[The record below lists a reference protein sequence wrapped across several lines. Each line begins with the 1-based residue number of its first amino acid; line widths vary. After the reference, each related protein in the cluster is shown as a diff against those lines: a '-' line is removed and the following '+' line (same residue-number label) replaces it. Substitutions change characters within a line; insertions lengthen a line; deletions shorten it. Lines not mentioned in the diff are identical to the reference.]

1 MPENVRDAILMC
13 QTITNHEGR
22 RRQLQYV
29 GKMMRTLD
37 EEEVA
42 VIQRTIESWKGA
54 SKAETASLHALE
66 RRRDKLLAD
75 DKALTQLLEEH
86 PQLDVQHLRTLIRN
100 ARKEQAENKPPKAY
114 REIFQILKDL
124 AKPAKAAPPE
134 EDEGED
140 ATMSPTNKVDEL
152 ANELVIGLVSVSDRA
167 SGGVYEDKGIPA
179 LQEWLGKALTTP
191 FRVETRLIPD
201 DRDDIESTLI
211 ELVDEARCHLVLTT
225 GGTGPARRDV
235 TPEAT
240 LAIGTQ
246 GDAGLRRADAPG
258 QPALRADRD
267 PVAPGRRDPRDAR
280 SRGPGHEPAGPA
292 EIDQGNPRRA

>member
-1 MPENVRDAILMC
+1 LQKLGEQLIEAPRDRVKRVEMPDEVKDAILMC

-54 SKAETASLHALE
+54 SKAETAALHALE

-86 PQLDVQHLRTLIRN
+86 PQLDVQQLRTLIRN

-124 AKPAKAAPPE
+124 AKKPAAAADSD
-134 EDEGED
+134 EDEAEGG
-140 ATMSPTNKVDEL
+140 DE
-152 ANELVIGLVSVSDRA
+152 SD
-167 SGGVYEDKGIPA
+167 E
-179 LQEWLGKALTTP
+179 
-191 FRVETRLIPD
+191 
-201 DRDDIESTLI
+201 
-211 ELVDEARCHLVLTT
+211 
-225 GGTGPARRDV
+225 
-235 TPEAT
+235 
-240 LAIGTQ
+240 
-246 GDAGLRRADAPG
+246 
-258 QPALRADRD
+258 
-267 PVAPGRRDPRDAR
+267 
-280 SRGPGHEPAGPA
+280 
-292 EIDQGNPRRA
+292 